1 MNMMDSTATRKPPAS
16 RLEGQAP
23 LFVGYLIAA
32 LIFLGDV
39 VSKYFVHEFTPY
51 GWNQPVT
58 GFFNLVH
65 VWNLGAAFSFLADAG
80 GWQRLFF
87 VAIAAAASLWLLF
100 MLRKPMRFIEQLAF
114 SLILGGA
121 LGNGLDRAVRGYV
134 VDFLD
139 FYWRGWHWPAFNIA
153 DIGIVCGA
161 GLMIFAAFKPAPVH
175 VESRPT
181 PRAPG

>member
-1 MNMMDSTATRKPPAS
+1 MMDSSEMGKPPAY
-16 RLEGQAP
+16 RLAFQAP
-23 LFVGYLIAA
+23 VAVAYLIAA
-32 LIFLGDV
+32 LVFISDA

-65 VWNLGAAFSFLADAG
+65 VWNKGAAFSFLADAG
-80 GWQRLFF
+80 GWQRIFF
-87 VAIAAAASLWLLF
+87 VAVAAVASVWLIF
-100 MLRKPMRFIEQLAF
+100 MLRRPMRFIEQLAL

-121 LGNGLDRAVRGYV
+121 LGNGTDRAVRGYV

-161 GLMIFAAFKPAPVH
+161 VLMVLASLKTPSAQAASNAVQQAPH
-175 VESRPT
+175 
-181 PRAPG
+181 